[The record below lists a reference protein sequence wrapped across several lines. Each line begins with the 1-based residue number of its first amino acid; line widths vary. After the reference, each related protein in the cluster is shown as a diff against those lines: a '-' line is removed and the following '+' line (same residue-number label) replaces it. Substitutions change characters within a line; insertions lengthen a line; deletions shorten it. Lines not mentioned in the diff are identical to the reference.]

1 MNKLFYSLT
10 LAALVAPSVSARQL
24 TPDEARMQALSYMS
38 KDMKKA
44 PALNAQ
50 GQLQLVQTMR
60 SANGEPAL
68 YLFSG
73 TGGQGLLVAPAES
86 GCAPV
91 LGYADSGVFDPA
103 SMPDNMKAW
112 FENYA
117 AEIQQLAEGRVAR
130 VPVRK
135 AAEYASIEPMVQTR
149 WNQGAPYNDLTPE
162 INGQHTVTGCVAT
175 AMAQAMKVH
184 AYPER
189 GTGTVYATCDN
200 NRLSLDLSQSTF
212 NWTDMLNTY
221 DNSAT
226 PAQREA
232 VATLMRDCGYSVN
245 MVYTSQVSGAVA
257 AAIPNALVKNFNYDK
272 AAHNLEREYF
282 LLTDWEEIVYN
293 ELKAG
298 RPVIYAGVSNS
309 QGGHCFVCD
318 GYSSDRYFHI
328 NWGWGGM
335 SDGYFRLS
343 ALNPEMQGIGGSTS
357 GFNTDQ
363 SIVVGMQRPKE
374 GSDYYLTVVC
384 AGNFSTQVD
393 QYLNSQNII
402 FKSPNFI
409 NTSIVN
415 LSGSFG
421 VKLTDKDGNVQYA
434 RSDRNMVLRPQYAVA
449 DFYVNA
455 SALPQEGTYTVTP
468 AFYQEGKDQWI
479 DVMVPL
485 NHTASL
491 TLTCEDNLFT
501 FTPNVVTTNLDVSDI
516 VFKSAVYSNAKFQVT
531 ATVTNNGS
539 EEYLGNLAGV
549 LVDDA
554 YNLVAQCTPANIDL
568 EPGESM
574 ELDYISQFAKAPAD
588 GTYYFAF
595 ANGAGQLVGDPVEVE
610 ITTAPAGSVI
620 LSLDNLQITSGT
632 GGSLPTVPFNN
643 IVFEGTVVCNS
654 GYFAGDI
661 TAYIFPATG
670 GSSLSMVGSETFFL
684 ASGDAKDFK
693 MKTTFGNGEIGA
705 RYMIA
710 MFNGNQ
716 ELRGVCRFILGDDG
730 SGVDMVGASERLS
743 ARVDGDILT
752 VTGCDGVCEVTV
764 YTLDGSKVMSGD
776 GVRMDVAGLAPGY
789 YIAVVGTAE
798 GNCIVKFAK

>member
-50 GQLQLVQTMR
+50 WQLQLVQTMR

-112 FENYA
+112 LENYA

-328 NWGWGGM
+328 NWGWGGDRK
-335 SDGYFRLS
+335 S
-343 ALNPEMQGIGGSTS
+343 
-357 GFNTDQ
+357 
-363 SIVVGMQRPKE
+363 VV
-374 GSDYYLTVVC
+374 
-384 AGNFSTQVD
+384 
-393 QYLNSQNII
+393 
-402 FKSPNFI
+402 
-409 NTSIVN
+409 
-415 LSGSFG
+415 
-421 VKLTDKDGNVQYA
+421 
-434 RSDRNMVLRPQYAVA
+434 
-449 DFYVNA
+449 
-455 SALPQEGTYTVTP
+455 
-468 AFYQEGKDQWI
+468 
-479 DVMVPL
+479 
-485 NHTASL
+485 
-491 TLTCEDNLFT
+491 
-501 FTPNVVTTNLDVSDI
+501 
-516 VFKSAVYSNAKFQVT
+516 
-531 ATVTNNGS
+531 
-539 EEYLGNLAGV
+539 
-549 LVDDA
+549 
-554 YNLVAQCTPANIDL
+554 
-568 EPGESM
+568 
-574 ELDYISQFAKAPAD
+574 
-588 GTYYFAF
+588 
-595 ANGAGQLVGDPVEVE
+595 
-610 ITTAPAGSVI
+610 
-620 LSLDNLQITSGT
+620 
-632 GGSLPTVPFNN
+632 
-643 IVFEGTVVCNS
+643 
-654 GYFAGDI
+654 
-661 TAYIFPATG
+661 
-670 GSSLSMVGSETFFL
+670 
-684 ASGDAKDFK
+684 
-693 MKTTFGNGEIGA
+693 
-705 RYMIA
+705 
-710 MFNGNQ
+710 
-716 ELRGVCRFILGDDG
+716 
-730 SGVDMVGASERLS
+730 
-743 ARVDGDILT
+743 
-752 VTGCDGVCEVTV
+752 
-764 YTLDGSKVMSGD
+764 
-776 GVRMDVAGLAPGY
+776 
-789 YIAVVGTAE
+789 
-798 GNCIVKFAK
+798 